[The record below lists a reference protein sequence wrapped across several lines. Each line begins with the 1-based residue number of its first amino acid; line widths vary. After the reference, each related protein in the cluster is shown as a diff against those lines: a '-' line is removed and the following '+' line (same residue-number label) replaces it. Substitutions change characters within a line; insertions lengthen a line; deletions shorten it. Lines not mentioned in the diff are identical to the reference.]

1 MKTKQIS
8 FWIAAIALV
17 ASMSS
22 CSKKESTNVIK
33 PVIPPSHPI
42 TAGNISGFVKG
53 TLLSGSTYTVTADI
67 NVNKG
72 DTLLAQPGA
81 IIIVKNNSQFK
92 IQGVFESLGTQA
104 SPVSFNSDSN
114 NPGTWGGFAC
124 DSAQAVTIQWTKI
137 LNTGGPDNTG
147 SARRTLVVSKPIK
160 VDIEDSWVENGQD
173 DGLGLFGGAQVT
185 ILRNTI
191 QSGGSTD
198 GEAINIKTGA
208 KGVVAYNVIFSQ
220 AGTGVKLE
228 TNAVVTTAL
237 TDVDVYNNT
246 MVSCGWRRGAA
257 EPGRGV
263 SAGVSAKGNVYNNVI
278 VNCYHGLEIFTDD
291 GNGNVNYGNNLFY
304 SSADTFVDNTP
315 LQATPPGQPI
325 TVNLRAGYYPAGALG
340 VPQSTDIIS
349 TSVSTGNPMFKSF
362 DGSFLNPNGAANNN
376 DFHLQSSSPAIGK
389 GNTNFTLHNPT
400 LAGGTTPDA
409 DMGAYPTDG
418 KGNKH

>member
-17 ASMSS
+17 ATMAS
-22 CSKKESTNVIK
+22 CSKKETTGITK

-42 TAGNISGFVKG
+42 NSDTIGSFEKG
-53 TLLSGSTYTVTADI
+53 TLLAGKTYTMNHDVY
-67 NVNKG
+67 VNIG
-72 DTLLAQPGA
+72 DTLLAQSGTN
-81 IIIVKNNSQFK
+81 IIVKNNSQFK
-92 IQGVFESLGTQA
+92 IQGVFQSMGTQA
-104 SPVSFNSDSN
+104 NPVTFDSDTHT
-114 NPGTWGGFAC
+114 PGTWGGFAC

-137 LNTGGPDNTG
+137 LNTGGPDATG
-147 SARRTLVVSKPIK
+147 GTRRTLVVSKPIK

-173 DGLGLFGGAQVT
+173 DGLGLFGGAQIT

-198 GEAINIKTGA
+198 GEAINIKTGST
-208 KGVVAYNVIFSQ
+208 GIVAYNVIFSQ

-228 TNAVVTTAL
+228 TAAVVTTAP
-237 TDVDVYNNT
+237 TNVNVYNNT

-263 SAGVSAKGNVYNNVI
+263 SAGVSAQGNIYNNII
-278 VNCYHGLEIFTDD
+278 VNCYHGLEIFVDD
-291 GNGNVNYGNNLFY
+291 GAGNVKYGNNLFY
-304 SSADTFVDNTP
+304 STADTFVDNTP
-315 LQATPPGQPI
+315 LNATPPGAAI

-340 VPQSTDIIS
+340 VPQASDIIS
-349 TSVSTGNPMFKSF
+349 TSVATGNPMFKSF

-376 DFHLQSSSPAIGK
+376 DFHLQAGSPAIGK
-389 GNTNFTLHNPT
+389 GNPT
-400 LAGGTTPDA
+400 YNA
-409 DMGAYPTDG
+409 DMGAYTSDG